1 MAPRTAELTG
11 LHKAAIL
18 LVQMGQEQASRVLS
32 QMHESEMEELVAEI
46 ARLQHISADTAEVVV
61 KEFAELAV
69 AHRYASRGG
78 LGYARDL
85 LEESLGYDR
94 ARDVMSKLEAAIS
107 ELPFQF
113 LRRTDV
119 RQLISFLQD
128 EHPQT
133 IALVLSHLSSEQA
146 ALVLA
151 NLPSSL
157 QADVAHRIAAMDRTS
172 PTIVRQVEGILH
184 RRMSSILQ
192 PTEMSSVGG
201 LDPLVD
207 IITRSDRTTERFI
220 LEGLEKI
227 DPTLAEAIRAQM
239 FLFEDIVSLD
249 NRSVQVVLRDVD
261 MADLAL
267 ALKGVRV
274 DVRDKIMANLST
286 RAAENLLE
294 EIDLLG
300 QVRMSAVEEA
310 QAKIVRVIRSLE
322 DSGQI
327 VIQRG
332 DDDQFVA

>member
-1 MAPRTAELTG
+1 VAPRTTELTG

-46 ARLQHISADTAEVVV
+46 ARLQHINADTAETVV

-85 LEESLGYDR
+85 LEESLGFDR
-94 ARDVMSKLEAAIS
+94 ARDVMHKLEAAIS
-107 ELPFQF
+107 EMPFQF

-133 IALVLSHLSSEQA
+133 IALVLSHLSADQG

-151 NLPSSL
+151 NLPSSQ
-157 QADVAHRIAAMDRTS
+157 QADVARRIAAMDRTS
-172 PTIVRQVEGILH
+172 PSIVRQVEGILH

-207 IITRSDRTTERFI
+207 IIARSDRTTERFI
-220 LEGLEKI
+220 LEGLEKL
-227 DPTLAEAIRAQM
+227 DPALAEAIRAQM
-239 FLFEDIVSLD
+239 FLFEDIVMLD
-249 NRSVQVVLRDVD
+249 NRSIQIVLREVD

-274 DVRDKIMANLST
+274 DVRDKVMANLSS

-300 QVRMSAVEEA
+300 QVRMSAVEEG
-310 QAKIVRVIRSLE
+310 QAKIVRIIRSLE